1 VGPQP
6 YLWCRSYDYGPTE
19 LKMFQ
24 EKISK
29 RKEKKIIFYFLFL
42 YLKIFQSHRARNHT
56 FGADGMVA
64 GPLNM

>member
-6 YLWCRSYDYGPTE
+6 YLWCQSYGRGPAE

-56 FGADGMVA
+56 FGADSMAA
-64 GPLNM
+64 GLPNV